1 MRVFDI
7 GARDRPQEATDR
19 IVTVPNALSLARLL
33 VLPFIYLD
41 LMDERFLRAFVLL
54 VIFAAT
60 DWLDGY
66 LARRLDQ
73 ITRVGTLL
81 DPISDR
87 ALFLVVGFGFV
98 LADLLP
104 WWALLLVVL
113 RDVGVLAVGALLLL
127 KGAQPPAVTR
137 IGKVAT
143 FGLMWAFPTWLLAAA
158 VGGGATAPQ
167 PALEIIGWV
176 FYSVSV
182 VLYYVSA
189 GQYGIEVLQR
199 SR

>member
-7 GARDRPQEATDR
+7 GARDTPQQATDR

-41 LMDERFLRAFVLL
+41 LVDGRFIRAFVLL

-73 ITRVGTLL
+73 ITRFGTLL

-98 LADLLP
+98 LAELLP
-104 WWALLLVVL
+104 LWALLVVVL
-113 RDVGVLAVGALLLL
+113 RDVAVLAVGAGLLLR
-127 KGAQPPAVTR
+127 GSAPPAVTR
-137 IGKVAT
+137 TGKAAT

-158 VGGGATAPQ
+158 VGDGANDPQ
-167 PALEIIGWV
+167 IVLHVLAWV
-176 FYSVSV
+176 CFAVSV

-189 GQYGIEVLQR
+189 GQYAIEVLRR